1 MLAARSIVPNSH
13 ARLSS
18 IRAALLAGFLLL
30 MATPGQAAGQQPAPS
45 VQQPPAAQ
53 IPVPSRIT
61 RQIAPGIQ
69 HVQVVRESQEQP
81 LAAHLLRADP
91 KQPGWRL
98 EVRSAKERIITADPM
113 RGRDVVGRVAARTGA
128 LAAINGGFFAGTGD
142 PLGLQISDGELISEP
157 YPGRSAFGITRDG
170 RALWGPVR
178 FAATIT
184 IGGRSFPIHGV
195 NRPRGA
201 NELIL
206 FTPRFAERTGTNPFG
221 AEVVVE
227 WLSGPL
233 RAGVKV
239 EGTISETRFAQGN
252 TPIPG
257 EGLVVSGHGAAAT
270 FLKAANTGDAV
281 CVQIHLTGEAGES
294 WDRAWQAIG
303 AGPRLLKNGAIC
315 LKPGAEG
322 FRSDVLQG
330 RAPRSAIAMT
340 RDGKLL
346 LAAVD
351 GRQMVSAGMT
361 LLELAEW
368 LREEGAVDAINLDG
382 GGSTT
387 LALRQLVVNQPSQG
401 PQRPI
406 ANAVVIALDPQPA
419 AEEGELALLAPEGM
433 EPVGD
438 ALVMPAGTRVR
449 FRAAKRLPDGT
460 WQDLPED
467 AVTWSL
473 EGQVGLLTQDGAFLP
488 MRVGSGTVAF
498 STGQRIARARVKTVA
513 GPPAAVTTRFEAP
526 PALGEPATVWARVR
540 DAYGNPVTGIK
551 VTLGYATADGA
562 QAVALETDAQGEA
575 RWALPLAPLLPDVP
589 VTVVAGTAPA
599 VPVEVPAAAL
609 APTGTKPA
617 PAGGAGEAAEPAVTP
632 DKGR

>member
-1 MLAARSIVPNSH
+1 
-13 ARLSS
+13 
-18 IRAALLAGFLLL
+18 